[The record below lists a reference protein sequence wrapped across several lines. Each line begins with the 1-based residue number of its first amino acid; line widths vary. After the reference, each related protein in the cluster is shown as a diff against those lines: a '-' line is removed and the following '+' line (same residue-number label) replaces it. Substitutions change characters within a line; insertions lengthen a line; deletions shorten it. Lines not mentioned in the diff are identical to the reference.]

1 MMIDT
6 VERLQN
12 HLSIIKH
19 QLYKKICLKIK
30 NQN

>member
-1 MMIDT
+1 MTIDT
-6 VERLQN
+6 LERFQN
-12 HLSIIKH
+12 HLSVIDN